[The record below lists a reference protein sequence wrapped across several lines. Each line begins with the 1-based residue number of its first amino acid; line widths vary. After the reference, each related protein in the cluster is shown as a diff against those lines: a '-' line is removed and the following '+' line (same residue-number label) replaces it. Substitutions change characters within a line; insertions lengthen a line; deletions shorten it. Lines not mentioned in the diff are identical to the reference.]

1 MLRNKCRSFPEKTF
15 FSANE
20 KEYADKIAAAL
31 KIELKLNQKSMK
43 ELQNWTS
50 ASKRGIENWLNGN
63 NLPSGAHLIM
73 LMKHSD
79 EVMKTC
85 LALANR
91 PQLTVAIG
99 LIEQLDL
106 MESFAA
112 HHKSLLLAMGV
123 NKAFD
128 RYPIKTTIR

>member
-1 MLRNKCRSFPEKTF
+1 MLRKKCRSFPEKDY
-15 FSANE
+15 FSTNE

-31 KIELKLNQKSMK
+31 KIELNQKSMK
-43 ELQNWTS
+43 ELQNWTK
-50 ASKRGIENWLNGN
+50 ASKRGVENWLSGN

-112 HHKSLLLAMGV
+112 YHKSLLLTMGV
-123 NKAFD
+123 NKTFD
-128 RYPIKTTIR
+128 GYPITIR

>member
-1 MLRNKCRSFPEKTF
+1 MLRNKCRSFPEKNYF
-15 FSANE
+15 FANE

-31 KIELKLNQKSMK
+31 KIELKQKSMK
-43 ELQNWTS
+43 ELQKWTG
-50 ASKRGIENWLNGN
+50 ASKRGIENWLHGN

-79 EVMKTC
+79 EVMKVC

-106 MESFAA
+106 MENFVA
-112 HHKSLLLAMGV
+112 HNKSLLLTMGV
-123 NKAFD
+123 NKTFD
-128 RYPIKTTIR
+128 RYPIRTSI